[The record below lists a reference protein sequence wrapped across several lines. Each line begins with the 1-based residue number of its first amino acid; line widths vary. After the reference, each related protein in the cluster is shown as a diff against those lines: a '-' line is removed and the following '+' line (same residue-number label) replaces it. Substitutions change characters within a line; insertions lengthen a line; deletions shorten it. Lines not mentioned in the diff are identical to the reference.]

1 MKWIA
6 LFLLLSGGPVLL
18 ASLFPPEGWRF
29 FGGLINPDDIS
40 VYLAAMYQG
49 GRGLWLYHSPFDP
62 TPAVPLLM
70 YPLYLLLG
78 KAAALLQAD
87 LTLTFHVCRLACG
100 VLTLVVIGHWNRI
113 LFEQDQD
120 RTSAWILTALSSGIG
135 PAETSVFLATLAAPH
150 FGLGVGLEA
159 LALLT
164 YWRATTDR
172 RWAVWAM
179 GSGAALLGLGL
190 TYPFTVPVAY
200 GVMGSYVLWTWWRLG
215 RQLGS
220 RALRAALIAGGIP
233 IPLLVYY
240 ARVFFFDT
248 FWQETHVAQN
258 VIPTPGLG
266 SLLVRYGLLLA
277 LAIWGFV
284 RVWKSRDRE
293 GLWILI
299 SIWALINGFML
310 YLPITFQWR
319 LANGWHLALA
329 FLATLG
335 LEEGIIPWIRR
346 SRLHLIWR
354 RISRRPVETTRRVI
368 LLLTLPAT
376 LITLLASV
384 RIVLQEPDPQ
394 FYVRRDALE
403 AMNDLTPYV
412 DLDNVVLGAY
422 RTGNTLP
429 SQALCRVV
437 AGQGFATR
445 NLQEKMVHIARFFN
459 QETPD
464 AERQEILDRYDVTV
478 VYYGQWEQELG
489 EFDPSGAPYL
499 SELLRTGETVVYRV
513 TNQSR

>member
-1 MKWIA
+1 
-6 LFLLLSGGPVLL
+6 
-18 ASLFPPEGWRF
+18 
-29 FGGLINPDDIS
+29 
-40 VYLAAMYQG
+40 
-49 GRGLWLYHSPFDP
+49 
-62 TPAVPLLM
+62 
-70 YPLYLLLG
+70 
-78 KAAALLQAD
+78 
-87 LTLTFHVCRLACG
+87 
-100 VLTLVVIGHWNRI
+100 
-113 LFEQDQD
+113 
-120 RTSAWILTALSSGIG
+120 
-135 PAETSVFLATLAAPH
+135 
-150 FGLGVGLEA
+150 
-159 LALLT
+159 
-164 YWRATTDR
+164 
-172 RWAVWAM
+172 
-179 GSGAALLGLGL
+179 
-190 TYPFTVPVAY
+190 
-200 GVMGSYVLWTWWRLG
+200 
-215 RQLGS
+215 
-220 RALRAALIAGGIP
+220 
-233 IPLLVYY
+233 
-240 ARVFFFDT
+240 
-248 FWQETHVAQN
+248 
-258 VIPTPGLG
+258 
-266 SLLVRYGLLLA
+266 
-277 LAIWGFV
+277 
-284 RVWKSRDRE
+284 
-293 GLWILI
+293 
-299 SIWALINGFML
+299 ML